1 MKEAKDFRIGFGKHV
16 DILWQKEGKVFL
28 YFLAELSHYLLRWEG
43 EIIGMGY
50 YMKCDECPYGETCN
64 ARDWRTHG
72 EMFGCPWY
80 RILKKNKEARSG
92 DSSNG
97 KDWWSK

>member
-1 MKEAKDFRIGFGKHV
+1 
-16 DILWQKEGKVFL
+16 
-28 YFLAELSHYLLRWEG
+28 
-43 EIIGMGY
+43 MGY